1 MTTTTSRTASTAD
14 DISSRPRLPAGF
26 HDEPLAA
33 PTRSSLLR
41 EVRITREL
49 PRLLLGSPRLALA
62 PRGNGD
68 PVLLVPGI
76 GSDDWATAPL
86 RHYLRRLG
94 HDARGWGLGR
104 NHGDVEALVE
114 DVTAVL
120 ASWHEA
126 AGRPVHLIGW
136 SLGGVIAREVAR
148 AHPHHVAQVIS
159 YGTPVVGG
167 PVYTIMGSR
176 YSPQTIAHILDIV
189 DQANRTPIAVPLT
202 SIFSRADGVVAWR
215 ASIDT
220 VHPHAQHVEVR
231 STHTGLGLDPDVW
244 LAVAH
249 RLVDPGPRDD
259 IPPPP
264 PRSEKTTRTP
274 A

>member
-1 MTTTTSRTASTAD
+1 MTTPTTST
-14 DISSRPRLPAGF
+14 SRPVGAADGAPPGAGLPAGF

-33 PTRSSLLR
+33 PTPGSLLG
-41 EVRITREL
+41 EVRIAREL
-49 PRLLLGSPRLALA
+49 PRLLLGSPRLASA

-86 RHYLRRLG
+86 RAYLRRLG

-104 NHGDVEALVE
+104 NHGDVETLVE
-114 DVTAVL
+114 AVADVVGA
-120 ASWHEA
+120 WHA
-126 AGRPVHLIGW
+126 CAGRPVHLVGW
-136 SLGGVIAREVAR
+136 SLGGVVAREVAR
-148 AHPHHVAQVIS
+148 AHPDRVAQVIS

-167 PVYTIMGSR
+167 PVYTIVGRR
-176 YSPQTIAHILDIV
+176 YSAETIAHILAIV
-189 DQANRTPIAVPLT
+189 EEADRTPIPVPLT

-220 VHPHAQHVEVR
+220 LHPHTQHVEVR

-249 RLVDPGPRDD
+249 RLVQPGPRATTATPPAQD
-259 IPPPP
+259 I
-264 PRSEKTTRTP
+264 
-274 A
+274 

>member
-1 MTTTTSRTASTAD
+1 MTTPATSTSHTVRVAD
-14 DISSRPRLPAGF
+14 DAALGPGLPAGF

-33 PTRSSLLR
+33 PRSRSLLR
-41 EVRITREL
+41 EVRMAREL
-49 PRLLLGSPRLALA
+49 PRLLLGSPRLASA

-86 RHYLRRLG
+86 RAYLRRLG

-104 NHGDVEALVE
+104 NHGDVEPLVT
-114 DVTAVL
+114 DVANVV
-120 ASWHEA
+120 ASWHA
-126 AGRPVHLIGW
+126 SAGRPVHLVGW
-136 SLGGVIAREVAR
+136 SLGGVVAREVAR
-148 AHPHHVAQVIS
+148 AHPDRVAQVIS

-167 PVYTIMGSR
+167 PVYTVAARR
-176 YSPQTIAHILDIV
+176 YSRQTIAHILRIV
-189 DQANRTPIAVPLT
+189 EEANRTPIPVPLT
-202 SIFSRADGVVAWR
+202 SIYSRADGVVAWR

-220 VHPHAQHVEVR
+220 LHPHTRHVEVR

-249 RLVDPGPRDD
+249 RLVEPGPRADAAE
-259 IPPPP
+259 IP
-264 PRSEKTTRTP
+264 SETW

>member
-1 MTTTTSRTASTAD
+1 MTA
-14 DISSRPRLPAGF
+14 LPAGY
-26 HDEPLAA
+26 HDATLVPPARENVLAEA
-33 PTRSSLLR
+33 WG
-41 EVRITREL
+41 VREL
-49 PRLLLGSPRLALA
+49 PRLLLRSTRLLRV
-62 PRGNGD
+62 PRGEGQ
-68 PVLLVPGI
+68 PVMVLPGH
-76 GSDDWATAPL
+76 SSTDTWTVPL
-86 RHYLRRLG
+86 RTYLRRLG
-94 HDARGWGLGR
+94 YDAHGWGLGT
-104 NHGDVEALVE
+104 NHGDVAALLPP
-114 DVTAVL
+114 VTEQVAAL
-120 ASWHEA
+120 ARR
-126 AGRPVHLIGW
+126 AGRPVHLLGW

-148 AHPHHVAQVIS
+148 DRPDLVAQVIT

-176 YSPQTIAHILDIV
+176 YSPQTIAHILGIV
-189 DQANRTPIAVPLT
+189 EQANRTPIAVPLT

-220 VHPHAQHVEVR
+220 VHPHTQHVEVR

-244 LAVAH
+244 LAEAR

-264 PRSEKTTRTP
+264 RQEKTTRTP